1 MSSRPLPWWPAAL
14 IAVLGL
20 GLLYAGALRTGFLC
34 DDFLFLEEAR
44 RQSLATS
51 LVDLGPL
58 GNYYRPLSRQ
68 IYFEL
73 LTPFARGPFEGG
85 ALVFHLVNAALFAAA
100 LALLVELLRSWL
112 PPAGAMAG
120 ALYFALLPMQR
131 VNLTWVSCSQD
142 LLALVFTL
150 LAFRCFRRGA
160 DGRGAIAYLGALA
173 SKETAF
179 PLPLALAAWLALGP
193 APAPEPRVR
202 AGRRLA
208 PYLVVGALWLLVA
221 LWIRARHPAAAAFLR
236 FTPEQFLAALVH
248 GLQSLLGLDH
258 PAGWL
263 RGMLE
268 NGPAWL
274 ALVPFAALAFWIRG
288 TGPDPGAGAWRSP
301 RAPALFAL
309 AWFVVFSLP
318 VGPVVHTWSAYYYTL
333 AAVGG
338 AVLVGMACRR
348 IGRIGWI
355 ALATVLLWWH
365 AGSSGPA
372 IAVADRPW
380 GWTSHLTAA
389 YFERGAELSA
399 RLAGALR
406 RIDPA
411 PGPGTRFFFATLP
424 SHAAFQMGNG
434 ALIRELYR
442 DTTLAS
448 HFYSQFSDSTA
459 GAFPARFLHWDGAA
473 FVALYDNAESRWFQ
487 VGSDLLLMGRPAGA
501 AHALRRAIAAGEAG
515 PEHFYWLGWAELW
528 RGRRAAAETAWQAFG
543 AADDPA
549 RYHAAL
555 VAARDAL
562 LAGDSTA
569 ARRRL
574 FDAIRAGVGR
584 WEAHGALGELL
595 ETRSLKYALLEYRVA
610 IHLNPRDVRARRRLV
625 MGLVSVWL
633 DDAARREMETL
644 ERVDPTWRSDSALV
658 AARRTLAARSSGGK
672 TVIEIEPEGRR

>member
-1 MSSRPLPWWPAAL
+1 VSARPLPWWPALLVAL
-14 IAVLGL
+14 LGL
-20 GLLYAGALRTGFLC
+20 GLLYGGALRTGFLC

-44 RQSLATS
+44 RQPLGSS
-51 LVDLGPL
+51 LVELGPL

-73 LTPFARGPFEGG
+73 LTPFAPAPFEGG
-85 ALVFHLVNAALFAAA
+85 ALVFHFVNAALFVAA
-100 LALLVELLRSWL
+100 LALVVELLLVWL

-150 LAFRCFRRGA
+150 LAFRAFRHGRDGWGA
-160 DGRGAIAYLGALA
+160 VAYLGAMA

-179 PLPLALAAWLALGP
+179 PLPLALAAWMALRP
-193 APAPEPRVR
+193 APQTEGRT
-202 AGRRLA
+202 GWRRLA
-208 PYLVVGALWLLVA
+208 PYLVVGALWMLVA
-221 LWIRARHPAAAAFLR
+221 LWIRSRHPAAAGFLR
-236 FTPEQFLAALVH
+236 FGPEPFVAALVH
-248 GLQSLLGLDH
+248 GVQSLLGLDH
-258 PAGWL
+258 PAGWA

-274 ALVPFAALAFWIRG
+274 ALAAFAALAFWIRG
-288 TGPDPGAGAWRSP
+288 AGPADGADAG
-301 RAPALFAL
+301 RALRPVALFAL

-318 VGPVVHTWSAYYYTL
+318 IGPVVHTWSAYFYTL

-338 AVLVGMACRR
+338 AILAGTAFRR

-355 ALATVLLWWH
+355 ALTTVLLWWH

-372 IAVADRPW
+372 IAVTDDPW
-380 GWTSHLTAA
+380 GWTSHLTAS
-389 YFERGAELSA
+389 YFERGAELSG
-399 RLAGALR
+399 RLARGLR
-406 RIDPA
+406 RIDPSPA
-411 PGPGTRFFFATLP
+411 PGTRFFFATLP

-448 HFYSQFSDSTA
+448 YFYSQFSDSTA
-459 GAFPARFLHWDGAA
+459 GSFPARFLHWDGAA
-473 FVALYDNAESRWFQ
+473 FVPLYDNAESRWFQ
-487 VGSDLLLMGRPAGA
+487 VGSDLLLMDRPAGA
-501 AHALRRAIAAGEAG
+501 AHALRRAVAAGEAG

-528 RGRRAAAETAWQAFG
+528 RGRRAAAEAAWQAFG

-555 VAARDAL
+555 VAGRDAL

-574 FDAIRAGVGR
+574 FEAIRAGVGR

-595 ETRSLKYALLEYRVA
+595 ENRSLKYALLEYRVA
-610 IHLNPRDVRARRRLV
+610 VHLNPRDVRARRRLV
-625 MGLVSVWL
+625 LGLIAVRL
-633 DDAARREMETL
+633 DDAARREIEAL
-644 ERVDPTWRSDSALV
+644 DRSDPTWRSDTALV
-658 AARRTLAARSSGGK
+658 AARQALAARSPDAAA
-672 TVIEIEPEGRR
+672 VVEIEPEGRR